1 MFYSKSI
8 GSMNMSCFVDS
19 AFDVAF
25 EQALVT
31 PSGPA
36 RIEQFRTMQMR
47 LDAMAP
53 MRPRPV
59 GDNLMLK
66 RGNVIGPFAT
76 SNDWLQVITL
86 GVETSATSTS
96 KR

>member
-1 MFYSKSI
+1 M
-8 GSMNMSCFVDS
+8 
-19 AFDVAF
+19 
-25 EQALVT
+25 T

-36 RIEQFRTMQMR
+36 RIEQFRTMQTR

-59 GDNLMLK
+59 SDNLLLK
-66 RGNVIGPFAT
+66 RGNVVGPFAT

-86 GVETSATSTS
+86 GVETSAASTP